1 MSRKRVVVIVALIV
15 ALALGL
21 YAWLHRES
29 GAAGTLVLYGDV
41 DIREALPAFNDS
53 GRITSIDV
61 QEGSVVKRG
70 QLLATLDDTRYN
82 AALAQAIGVMDNQK
96 EVLARLRAGSR
107 PEEIAASRATMR
119 ALRTTARVNGI
130 IYRRNA
136 RLILTHAVS
145 QQALDEARAAYDSAQ
160 HQYQAARQNYLL
172 AVMGP
177 RVEDI
182 AAARAAYQASLAAV
196 ALARREVHDTRLY
209 AAREGV
215 VEARILE
222 PGDMASTATPVL
234 TIALPSPIW
243 VRAYVSERDLGRVR
257 LGLAATVTTDSYPGH
272 VYHGWVGYLSPTA
285 EFTPKTVE
293 TTELRTA
300 LVYQLR
306 VYVCDPRDELRLG
319 MPATVSIDLRS
330 PGAAPG
336 CGAAARGNA
345 ARGGGGTGRP

>member
-1 MSRKRVVVIVALIV
+1 MSKKRVVVIVALLV
-15 ALALGL
+15 ALAVGV
-21 YAWLHRES
+21 YAWMHRES

-70 QLLATLDDTRYN
+70 QLLATIDDTRYS
-82 AALAQAIGVMDNQK
+82 AALAQAIGMMDNQK

-119 ALRTTARVNGI
+119 ALRTTARVNRI

-136 RLILTHAVS
+136 RLIITHAVS
-145 QQALDEARAAYDSAQ
+145 QQALDEARAAYDSAR
-160 HQYQAARQNYLL
+160 HQYEAARQNYLL
-172 AVMGP
+172 AVTGP
-177 RVEDI
+177 RTEDI
-182 AAARAAYQASLAAV
+182 AAAQAAYQASVAAV
-196 ALARREVHDTRLY
+196 ALARRQMHDTRLY
-209 AAREGV
+209 AASDGV

-222 PGDMASTATPVL
+222 PGDMASPATPVF

-243 VRAYVSERDLGRVR
+243 VRTYVSERDLGRVR
-257 LGLAATVTTDSYPGH
+257 IGLAATVTTDSYPGH

-319 MPATVSIDLRS
+319 MPATVTVDLRS
-330 PGAAPG
+330 PAAAPG
-336 CGAAARGNA
+336 CGAVSGTHSAPGE
-345 ARGGGGTGRP
+345 GGAGRP